1 MTERKDPDPIELL
14 RQANPVSADRL
25 PSAKLAR
32 VRARVQENVMTDN
45 QPSADRGWAERRRRR
60 AIGFAGV
67 AGVAGVAIAVV
78 AFGFGGSLPGITP
91 GASEG
96 GGMGMCIQFDQ
107 EMLAQQEYAF
117 DGTVTAVDGESVSF
131 TIATSYRGDGAGA
144 VTLTEVGLGGGVTTS
159 GSLVNFQV
167 GDRYLVSGSG
177 GVITGC
183 GYSQA
188 YDDAAAAEWAS
199 IFGG

>member
-1 MTERKDPDPIELL
+1 MTKPKDLDPIDLL

-60 AIGFAGV
+60 AVGV
-67 AGVAGVAIAVV
+67 AGVAAAAAIAIAVV
-78 AFGFGGSLPGITP
+78 AFGLGGQLPGVTP
-91 GASEG
+91 GSSNG
-96 GGMGMCIQFDQ
+96 GGIGLCIQYDQ
-107 EMLAQQEYAF
+107 DQLAQQEYAF
-117 DGTVTAVDGESVSF
+117 DGTVTSIDGESVSF
-131 TIATSYRGDGAGA
+131 AVGTSYQGDVAGT
-144 VTLTEVGLGGGVTTS
+144 VTLTEVGLGGGVTLG
-159 GSLVNFQV
+159 GSLVGFQV

-188 YDDAAAAEWAS
+188 YDAATAAAWAS
-199 IFGG
+199 VFGD